1 MKEIFNVINQKP
13 EPVAIL
19 ISLAATLIFS
29 VILYG
34 AYRLA
39 NTKESYQPQ
48 FAVTLVTMALISTVL
63 MDLIQSNLALSLGML
78 GSLSI
83 VRFRTNIKDTRD
95 IGFIFWSMA
104 IGLAAATQSYFIGTA
119 GSLVLA
125 CIMIGTKKRA
135 AQQASMLMVIRGS
148 HTDLDKVQELVKGRT
163 ESAKVRAKNI
173 LAESFEI
180 VYEVQL
186 HEEKGNQII
195 EEVFSMGGIDSVNL
209 LAQNNG

>member
-1 MKEIFNVINQKP
+1 MKELFSIINQKP
-13 EPVAIL
+13 EPITIL
-19 ISLAATLIFS
+19 ISLIAALAFS
-29 VILYG
+29 VILYL

-48 FAVTLVTMALISTVL
+48 FAITLVTMALISTVL

-104 IGLAAATQSYFIGTA
+104 IGLAAATQSYFIGAA
-119 GSLVLA
+119 GSLILA
-125 CIMIGTKKRA
+125 CVMISTKKRA
-135 AQQASMLMVIRGS
+135 AKQASMLMVIRGS
-148 HTDLDKVQELVKGRT
+148 HTDLDKMQELVKERT
-163 ESAKVRAKNI
+163 ESVKIRAKNI

-195 EEVFSMGGIDSVNL
+195 EEIFCMGGIDSVNL
-209 LAQNNG
+209 LAQNN

>member
-1 MKEIFNVINQKP
+1 MKEIFNMINRKP
-13 EPVAIL
+13 EPMTIL
-19 ISLAATLIFS
+19 ISLVAALLLS
-29 VILYG
+29 MILYG

-39 NTKESYQPQ
+39 NTKESYQTQ
-48 FAVTLVTMALISTVL
+48 FAVTLVTMALISAVL

-104 IGLAAATQSYFIGTA
+104 IGLAAATQSYFIGAA
-119 GSLVLA
+119 GSLILA
-125 CIMIGTKKRA
+125 CVMISTKKRA
-135 AQQASMLMVIRGS
+135 AKQASMLMVIRGS
-148 HTDLDKVQELVKGRT
+148 HTDLDKMQELVKEQT
-163 ESAKVRAKNI
+163 ESVKIRAKNI

-186 HEEKGNQII
+186 HEERGNQII
-195 EEVFSMGGIDSVNL
+195 EAIFGMGGIDSVNL
-209 LAQNNG
+209 LAQNS

>member
-1 MKEIFNVINQKP
+1 MKELFSIINQKP
-13 EPVAIL
+13 EPITIL
-19 ISLAATLIFS
+19 ISLIAALVFS
-29 VILYG
+29 VILYL

-104 IGLAAATQSYFIGTA
+104 IGLAAATQSYFIGAA
-119 GSLVLA
+119 GSLILA
-125 CIMIGTKKRA
+125 CVMISTKKEP
-135 AQQASMLMVIRGS
+135 QNKIPSMLMVIRGN
-148 HTDLDKVQELVKGRT
+148 HTDLDNAGISKRTDRKCKGKSKKYSGR
-163 ESAKVRAKNI
+163 
-173 LAESFEI
+173 
-180 VYEVQL
+180 
-186 HEEKGNQII
+186 
-195 EEVFSMGGIDSVNL
+195 VF
-209 LAQNNG
+209 